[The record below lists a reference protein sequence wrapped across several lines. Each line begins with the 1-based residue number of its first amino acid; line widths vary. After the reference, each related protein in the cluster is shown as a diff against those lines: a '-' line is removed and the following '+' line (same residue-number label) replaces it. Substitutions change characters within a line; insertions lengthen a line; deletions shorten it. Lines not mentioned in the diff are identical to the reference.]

1 MNLSSLPENQD
12 SSADFYMKHQLSKL
26 LVAKEYLQ
34 VLSCPLLLHRSPQI
48 ANFVRYKKQLYEK
61 VADNGSC
68 AGADAVCRMQ
78 REKCQ

>member
-12 SSADFYMKHQLSKL
+12 SSTDFYDKNNRQSNLSPRM
-26 LVAKEYLQ
+26 YL
-34 VLSCPLLLHRSPQI
+34 SANPNRLLHRSPRI
-48 ANFVRYKKQLYEK
+48 AIFVRYKKQLYEK
-61 VADNGSC
+61 VADNGNC